1 MGNRIVYHG
10 GYTEIRLAKYAVP
23 SHWDIGKVYKRL
35 LLGIAE
41 VEQTDV
47 ITALFSAYHSFVTE
61 KIEDYN
67 SSFYYENPQY
77 ILNSYL
83 YNSLE

>member
-1 MGNRIVYHG
+1 MQNGSFDNIA
-10 GYTEIRLAKYAVP
+10 LAKYAVP

-35 LLGIAE
+35 ILGIAE
-41 VEQTDV
+41 AEQTDV